1 MRTNFLLYVRVVAML
16 VTFSVVLN
24 AFGCTL
30 VCGAEIDV
38 QSFKN
43 DAVKKWQD
51 MFEVA
56 DSYDLNVE
64 IKLIENDTVVRQ
76 SRSESAV
83 LFPCSYMERN
93 EDGRIIVNCHNNK
106 YGFTLQKEDE
116 DSDWE
121 IQNVR
126 KYDHEL
132 VRKRDWRMRHCAS
145 FFPTQD
151 RFERHYTDEEM
162 DRGLYSMVCNSSEW
176 GQINPS
182 YLLPCLFTDSDF
194 KITSITEIVN
204 EDGFPCYNVEFN
216 YKPGS
221 EHNLLNVK
229 EGRIELDRKNY
240 AIRRAVYKWGP
251 TDYNIQDVT
260 LSYAEKD
267 DVGFPLVT
275 KRVLRDIENGKL
287 RHIEEIE
294 YDYRPVTN
302 LTEDRF
308 KLSYYGFPEP
318 IFEDDAKFDVRWY
331 FLIGGCFFI
340 ALAVLI
346 TRRRRS
352 EPERQ
357 DADDV
362 LAG

>member
-1 MRTNFLLYVRVVAML
+1 MRLFSFIVKCLLIALTCVVSL
-16 VTFSVVLN
+16 NITFAIESK
-24 AFGCTL
+24 T
-30 VCGAEIDV
+30 EIA
-38 QSFKN
+38 SFK
-43 DAVKKWQD
+43 DSAVKKWQE
-51 MFEVA
+51 MFNVA
-56 DSYDLNVE
+56 DSYE
-64 IKLIENDTVVRQ
+64 IVVTTRRIENDKVIE
-76 SRSESAV
+76 ESCSQGAV
-83 LFPCSYMERN
+83 LFPCNYIEVDEENRQTIKCCNSQ
-93 EDGRIIVNCHNNK
+93 
-106 YGFTLQKEDE
+106 YGFALHRDKHA
-116 DSDWE
+116 SDWE
-121 IQNVR
+121 INYVH
-126 KYDHEL
+126 KYNREL
-132 VRKRDWRMRHCAS
+132 NRKRDWRMRHYAS
-145 FFPTQD
+145 YYPLTD
-151 RFERHYTDEEM
+151 RMVKHYTDEEL
-162 DRGLYSMVCNSSEW
+162 DRRLYSMVCNSSVW
-176 GQINPS
+176 GQLNPL
-182 YLLPCLFTDSDF
+182 YFLPCLFTDSDF

-240 AIRRAVYKWGP
+240 AIRRAVYKWGR

-260 LSYAEKD
+260 MSYAEKD